1 MDTLYLR
8 LLLAEVMVQSA
19 RRLVPRTPS
28 AYAGSPVLGQED
40 AQLPSWK
47 YNTKRLLY
55 TSISNEYVPI
65 SKHIITLK
73 NRRTQKRISTGSRP
87 TSSHLLQLCPYSLPS
102 LPVRWKKCLCSC
114 LSHHQSLSY
123 LPMIVFL
130 PVLSL
135 LHISPLCWI
144 ILNEHT
150 SRPEFLPLDC
160 MSPPALVP
168 CFIQRCPKAFSPVP
182 WPPFSLELSSHP
194 FLRHS
199 FV

>member
-73 NRRTQKRISTGSRP
+73 NRRTQKRISTRSRP
-87 TSSHLLQLCPYSLPS
+87 TSSHLPAAVPIQSSFSPGPMEEMSLLLSKPS
-102 LPVRWKKCLCSC
+102 LEPLLPPHDCIPACP
-114 LSHHQSLSY
+114 LSSAHF
-123 LPMIVFL
+123 P
-130 PVLSL
+130 SL
-135 LHISPLCWI
+135 LDNS
-144 ILNEHT
+144 
-150 SRPEFLPLDC
+150 
-160 MSPPALVP
+160 
-168 CFIQRCPKAFSPVP
+168 Q
-182 WPPFSLELSSHP
+182 
-194 FLRHS
+194 
-199 FV
+199 